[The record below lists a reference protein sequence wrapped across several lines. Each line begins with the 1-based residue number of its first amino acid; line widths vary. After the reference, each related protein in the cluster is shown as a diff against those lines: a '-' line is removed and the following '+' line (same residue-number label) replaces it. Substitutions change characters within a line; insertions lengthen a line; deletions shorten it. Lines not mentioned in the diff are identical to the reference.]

1 MLAWA
6 LGGPLFG
13 AFSDRM
19 RERKPLYVIGALSA
33 LVLWSVIVLAHPS
46 PNVLLAL
53 LVAAGFV
60 SGCMVI
66 GFAYAKESVPARL
79 AGTATGV
86 ANMGSMTGA
95 MLLQSATEK
104 VWVQHPL
111 HPGTHFSFSLV
122 QSWLRHIADHEV
134 LVERTRPLLFAGFR
148 PQRLRVL
155 VDGVQVA
162 EQEGM

>member
-1 MLAWA
+1 MDIR
-6 LGGPLFG
+6 F
-13 AFSDRM
+13 M
-19 RERKPLYVIGALSA
+19 
-33 LVLWSVIVLAHPS
+33 
-46 PNVLLAL
+46 
-53 LVAAGFV
+53 
-60 SGCMVI
+60 
-66 GFAYAKESVPARL
+66 
-79 AGTATGV
+79 AGTTPV
-86 ANMGSMTGA
+86 TLSRHWFTGA

-122 QSWLRHIADHEV
+122 QSWLRHIAGHEV
-134 LVERTRPLLFAGFR
+134 LVERIRPLLFAGFR